1 MTLYAA
7 PTRDM
12 KFVVKELL
20 QLSSVNTLPGFEDA
34 TDDLFD
40 AILDESARFSQQELA
55 PLNRSGDLEGARL
68 VGGEVHTAAG
78 FKEAYAQFIDSGWGG
93 LTSSPDYGGQGLPH
107 LLGAAVEEMWHSA
120 NMSFTLCPLL
130 TRGAIEA
137 IHYAGSTALRER
149 YLPAMVEGR
158 WAGTMNLTEPQA
170 GSDLAALRSQAIPEN
185 DYYRIRGQKVFITY
199 GDHDLTEN
207 IIHLVLARL
216 PDAPAGVKG
225 ISLFLVPKFLV
236 HQDGSLGERND
247 IQTVSLEHKLG
258 IHASPTCVLAFGDK
272 QGAIGYL
279 VGKPHCGLETMFVMM
294 NAARFSVGVQG
305 LAIGERAY
313 QAAVHY
319 ALQRIQGIP
328 IGHKAPAP
336 IAHHP
341 DVKRILATLQ
351 TRLEGCRA
359 MAYYAGMLLDQA
371 HAETDV
377 ARRTSA
383 QARSDVLTPIVKGFC
398 TETGVWAT
406 NEALQVFGGMGYMEE
421 MGAAQYLRDAR
432 ISTIYEGTTGIQAND
447 LLGRKLLRDN
457 GVMMNA
463 LLSDIRTTVSATA
476 AQSAAVQP
484 VYNALSEAL
493 SAAESATAYLLRIGP
508 TQSATA
514 LGGAVPYLTL
524 MGWLVSGW
532 LWARSATL
540 AQAALQSNGPDSHFY
555 RTKLVHARFF
565 ALHELG
571 ICAHLQRV
579 ITQGSDPLQDIE
591 VASFGEHGI

>member
-107 LLGAAVEEMWHSA
+107 LLAASVEEMWHSA

-137 IHYAGSTALRER
+137 IHYAGSTAMRER

-170 GSDLAALRSQAIPEN
+170 GSDLAALRSQASPEN

-313 QAAVHY
+313 QAAVNY

-328 IGHKAPAP
+328 IGHKEPAP

-341 DVKRILATLQ
+341 DVKRILVTVQ

-359 MAYYAGMLLDQA
+359 MAYYTGMLLDQA
-371 HAETDV
+371 RAETDV

-383 QARSDVLTPIVKGFC
+383 QARADVLTPIVKGFC
-398 TETGVWAT
+398 TETGVWAA
-406 NEALQVFGGMGYMEE
+406 NEALQVFGGMGYVEE

-457 GVMMNA
+457 GVMM
-463 LLSDIRTTVSATA
+463 R
-476 AQSAAVQP
+476 
-484 VYNALSEAL
+484 Y
-493 SAAESATAYLLRIGP
+493 
-508 TQSATA
+508 
-514 LGGAVPYLTL
+514 
-524 MGWLVSGW
+524 
-532 LWARSATL
+532 
-540 AQAALQSNGPDSHFY
+540 
-555 RTKLVHARFF
+555 
-565 ALHELG
+565 
-571 ICAHLQRV
+571 
-579 ITQGSDPLQDIE
+579 
-591 VASFGEHGI
+591 